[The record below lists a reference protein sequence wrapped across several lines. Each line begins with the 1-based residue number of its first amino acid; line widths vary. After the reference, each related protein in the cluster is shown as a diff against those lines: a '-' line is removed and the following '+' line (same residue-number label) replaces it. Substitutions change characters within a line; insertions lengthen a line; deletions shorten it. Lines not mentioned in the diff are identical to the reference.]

1 MLNSTQLSSAPSP
14 PPPSKV
20 LKSSSTSSTLL
31 KVIYLFNTNFPP
43 PLIQHQLKVHRPGP
57 FPTRTVMN
65 VLGPGTALNVHY
77 TMGCKGEMNKLFFQ
91 NHLLSLSP

>member
-1 MLNSTQLSSAPSP
+1 MLNSTQLSSLPSP

-20 LKSSSTSSTLL
+20 LKSSSNLLNTLESNL
-31 KVIYLFNTNFPP
+31 LVQYEFPS
-43 PLIQHQLKVHRPGP
+43 PLIQHQLKVHRSGP

-65 VLGPGTALNVHY
+65 VLGPGTALNVHN

-91 NHLLSLSP
+91 SHLLSLSP